1 MEAAAVIELAGQDGA
16 VGPPAI
22 KLPQRRRSA
31 PRAVAA
37 QTSSARIASG
47 PHPLLD
53 RRFEA
58 VVFDW
63 DGTAVPDRLADAAR
77 VRTLVEDLTAAAVD
91 VIVVSGTHVGNVD
104 GQLAA
109 RPTGPGRLHLC
120 LNRGSEVFEV
130 DRTGIHLVDRR
141 EATPEEE
148 AKLDRSAELTVDRL
162 GARGLVARVVSSRLN
177 RRKIDLIPEPAWAE
191 PPKARLPDL
200 LAAVERRLARAGIG
214 SLAGAAAIALEAARD
229 AGLRDA
235 KITSDAKH
243 VEIGLTDKADSARWA
258 FRALSE
264 RGIGAGLVLVVGD
277 EFGAAR
283 RPPGQRLA
291 HGRSGGVGR
300 DVRVRRT
307 GAGRR
312 AAGRRSTS
320 RWAVGIL
327 RAARGPAGAA
337 PGGAP
342 PDDRPGPCLDG
353 VGRRC

>member
-16 VGPPAI
+16 LGPPAI

-31 PRAVAA
+31 RRAVVAPMR
-37 QTSSARIASG
+37 SARIASG
-47 PHPLLD
+47 AHPLLD

-177 RRKIDLIPEPAWAE
+177 RRKIDLIPEPAWVE

-214 SLAGAAAIALEAARD
+214 SLAGAAAIALEAA
-229 AGLRDA
+229 AGC
-235 KITSDAKH
+235 
-243 VEIGLTDKADSARWA
+243 
-258 FRALSE
+258 RAS
-264 RGIGAGLVLVVGD
+264 
-277 EFGAAR
+277 
-283 RPPGQRLA
+283 
-291 HGRSGGVGR
+291 
-300 DVRVRRT
+300 
-307 GAGRR
+307 
-312 AAGRRSTS
+312 
-320 RWAVGIL
+320 
-327 RAARGPAGAA
+327 
-337 PGGAP
+337 
-342 PDDRPGPCLDG
+342 
-353 VGRRC
+353 